1 MRTQRLAFGI
11 GIVAL
16 AAALAGTH
24 ISDLNAQGPGSGN
37 GQFGGPG
44 RGQGG
49 PGGPGRRGGPGGP
62 GGPGPLGP
70 MMLDRLGLSQAQ
82 HESVRAV
89 MDSHREEQM
98 AIGQKSRAAHE
109 ALDAAIAADTLDEGL
124 IRTRAADLAFIE
136 SDGAVL
142 RARVYQEVLQVL
154 TAEQRTTLKEL
165 QAKMKERQAE
175 MEQRRQNGPPPQRQ
189 R

>member
-1 MRTQRLAFGI
+1 MRTQRLGLGI

-16 AAALAGTH
+16 AIALAGPH
-24 ISDLNAQGPGSGN
+24 YSDLNAQGSGSGG

-62 GGPGPLGP
+62 GALGP
-70 MMLDRLGLSQAQ
+70 MMLERLNLSQAQ
-82 HESVRAV
+82 RDSVRAI

-98 AIGQKSRAAHE
+98 GIGQKARAAHE

-124 IRTRAADLAFIE
+124 VRTRAADLAFID
-136 SDGAVL
+136 SDAAVL

-175 MEQRRQNGPPPQRQ
+175 MERRRAEGPPPQQQ